1 MAANRDGHA
10 TIVSTSQHFS
20 DLSWEQGDGAQYF
33 SANPA
38 LRDNGDMTL
47 VLIPLSGIY
56 QQDNNHITNRDTGK
70 LQKL

>member
-1 MAANRDGHA
+1 MAANRDSHA

-20 DLSWEQGDGAQYF
+20 DSPWEQGDGAQYF

-38 LRDNGDMTL
+38 LKDNGDMTL
-47 VLIPLSGIY
+47 VLIPLLSIY
-56 QQDNNHITNRDTGK
+56 QQDNNHITSRDTSK